1 MDPTLRSLDLNG
13 KRENQVN
20 SSAEIHEFHTEKDA
34 LFNQNSNMM
43 WTNTPRLSENLW
55 EILRGESYSVSMGS

>member
-43 WTNTPRLSENLW
+43 
-55 EILRGESYSVSMGS
+55 